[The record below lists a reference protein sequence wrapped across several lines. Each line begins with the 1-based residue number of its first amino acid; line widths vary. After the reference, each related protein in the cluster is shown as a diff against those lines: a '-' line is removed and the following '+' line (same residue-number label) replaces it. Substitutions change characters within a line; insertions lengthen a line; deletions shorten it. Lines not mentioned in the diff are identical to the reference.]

1 MATYAKEKGFTVQTL
16 STDPVASQ
24 AAGGSWA
31 SGGNTNS
38 NHSGY
43 GGSSGTYNAALVA
56 SNEPYGANVE
66 LYDGSSWTETGNL
79 NTSRTGAFSAGT
91 QPATWLGGGRTGP
104 SGSTNNTETFNGSS
118 WTEVNEMNTTRF
130 SSGSTGTYTA
140 GIAVAGNTFTDVSRA
155 VETWNGTTWSTH
167 PNDYDADVADIITF
181 GTTTAAIMAGG
192 FDGPAP
198 RGGNN
203 ASVTTA
209 YSYDG
214 STYTSITAL
223 PQTLNG
229 ATGTGSQTDAIAAG
243 GNRYP
248 APNTANTVAWN
259 GTSWSQVQDVPIA
272 AYAYGGSKATTST
285 ENQLAF
291 CGQPSPPGAATSTF
305 EWTAPSTFSQLNLGE
320 VYFNTTSGALKV
332 IQQSVS
338 DGAWASGGALNTA
351 RRLAGGIGTQTANLF
366 VGGELPS
373 GRSDANESYNGTS
386 WTELNNIN
394 TTRGSESS
402 FGTQTAGIIA
412 GGETPPGASTANTES
427 WNGSNWTEVNN
438 LNQTRRGLTNSG
450 AGTQT
455 AGLTIGGFNPP
466 SSTLGNTE
474 SWDGTSFTEV
484 NDMNTARQALA
495 AHGTQTDALA
505 AAGYTTT
512 QVNNVETWNGTSWT
526 EVAEVNTTRN
536 KLGGAGTSTDF
547 LAYGGQTPAPAVAN
561 NTEYWNGS
569 SWTELNDMATS
580 RSVGGDSGS
589 GSGVLALASGGSTD
603 ASPPGITTATEEW
616 TAPLA
621 VKTVTVG

>member
-79 NTSRTGAFSAGT
+79 NTSRTSAYSAGT

-167 PNDYDADVADIITF
+167 PNDYDTDVAEVITF

-198 RGGNN
+198 RGGSNN
-203 ASVTTA
+203 SVTTA

-223 PQTLNG
+223 PQTLNS

-248 APNTANTVAWN
+248 ADNTANTVAWN
-259 GTSWSQVQDVPIA
+259 GTSWSQVQDVPTA

-291 CGQPSPPGAATSTF
+291 CGQPGAATSTF
-305 EWTAPSTFSQLNLGE
+305 EWSAPSTFTKTIEGQLF
-320 VYFNTTSGALKV
+320 FNSTSNAFKVTEFNIPGAT
-332 IQQSVS
+332 
-338 DGAWASGGALNTA
+338 WASGGSLPTVKSAHGYAGTQTAGVAFAGATSTTNKVATSYEYNGSAWSDANSVNTTRDLCAGAGTQTAAILFGGTLPPGGHSNATELYDGTNWTTSPGTFNSQA
-351 RRLAGGIGTQTANLF
+351 RSRIGPIGTQTAALA
-366 VGGELPS
+366 VS
-373 GRSDANESYNGTS
+373 GTPISPVDKAVESWNGSS
-386 WTELNNIN
+386 WTEIAEFNTSRIN
-394 TTRGSESS
+394 G
-402 FGTQTAGIIA
+402 GAAGIQTAGLFF
-412 GGETPPGASTANTES
+412 GGEDPLRALTESWDGTAWTEVADLNTARQSSGMGAGDSNTSAICIGGEVSPGFTANTES
-427 WNGSNWTEVNN
+427 WNGS
-438 LNQTRRGLTNSG
+438 
-450 AGTQT
+450 
-455 AGLTIGGFNPP
+455 
-466 SSTLGNTE
+466 
-474 SWDGTSFTEV
+474 
-484 NDMNTARQALA
+484 
-495 AHGTQTDALA
+495 
-505 AAGYTTT
+505 
-512 QVNNVETWNGTSWT
+512 SWT
-526 EVAEVNTTRN
+526 EVANLAQARGYLACGGTPTSAIATGGRN
-536 KLGGAGTSTDF
+536 PGSSF
-547 LAYGGQTPAPAVAN
+547 LA
-561 NTEYWNGS
+561 NTEEFTAGLSNFTITS
-569 SWTELNDMATS
+569 S
-580 RSVGGDSGS
+580 
-589 GSGVLALASGGSTD
+589 
-603 ASPPGITTATEEW
+603 
-616 TAPLA
+616 
-621 VKTVTVG
+621 